1 MGSESADSTNHK
13 LKVFGKKSPEIS
25 KKQNLDL
32 SYVRNYNIFT
42 VLGII
47 SHLDVIL
54 SQWEDVCIPQT
65 NITAFYMRNLITC
78 GFWYLQG
85 VLEQIPHRYQAHNH
99 LVRFIV
105 MPSSV

>member
-85 VLEQIPHRYQAHNH
+85 VLEQIPLRYQGMAVH
-99 LVRFIV
+99 
-105 MPSSV
+105 